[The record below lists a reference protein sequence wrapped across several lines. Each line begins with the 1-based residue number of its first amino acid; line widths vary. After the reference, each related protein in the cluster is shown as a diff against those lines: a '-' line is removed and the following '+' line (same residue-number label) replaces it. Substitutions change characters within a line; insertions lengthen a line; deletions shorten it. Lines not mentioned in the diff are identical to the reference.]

1 MIFFLIF
8 LKGGQLFKI
17 KVNTNLMH
25 LMKKIVKFALDMDGK
40 P

>member
-1 MIFFLIF
+1 MIFEIF

-17 KVNTNLMH
+17 KVNANLMH